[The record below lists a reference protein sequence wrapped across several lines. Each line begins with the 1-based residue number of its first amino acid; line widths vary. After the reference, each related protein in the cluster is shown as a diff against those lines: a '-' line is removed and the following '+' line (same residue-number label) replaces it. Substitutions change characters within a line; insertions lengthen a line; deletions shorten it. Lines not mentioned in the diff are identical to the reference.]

1 MGWRGGR
8 GRARK
13 GRGNERKLNL
23 EFSLEFNINYSPWQ
37 FAVRSLCLGY
47 ANVVGHLPEIAY

>member
-1 MGWRGGR
+1 M
-8 GRARK
+8 K

-23 EFSLEFNINYSPWQ
+23 EISLEFNINYSPWQ

-47 ANVVGHLPEIAY
+47 ANVAGHLPEIAY